1 MQIFAMPVFDM
12 IETFLVKQLK
22 FTPSFMLRLVTRS
35 LYVGKLASY
44 DATPTF
50 RYILLPFV

>member
-50 RYILLPFV
+50 RYIHLPFV